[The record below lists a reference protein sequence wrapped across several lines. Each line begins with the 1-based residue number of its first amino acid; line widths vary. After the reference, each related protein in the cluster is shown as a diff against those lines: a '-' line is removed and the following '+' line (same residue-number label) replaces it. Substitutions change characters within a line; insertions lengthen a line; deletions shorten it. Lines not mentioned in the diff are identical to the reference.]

1 VPDPADLA
9 HAVIVK
15 VADFVRKLP
24 ADQLADLVSGEAKLE
39 LVPKG
44 GRTATRSKAPV
55 QLPRPAEEIATTMKD
70 IGDRT
75 AVQRYLTTDLKLTVP
90 LLKQLAGELGVTV
103 RARKDD
109 IIIDLYEWAAG
120 RSRDADVISR
130 VGAAR

>member
-1 VPDPADLA
+1 VIDTADLA
-9 HAVIVK
+9 HAVLVK
-15 VADFVRKLP
+15 VADFVKKLP

-44 GRTATRSKAPV
+44 GRVARSGAA
-55 QLPRPAEEIATTMKD
+55 LPRPAAEIATTMKE

-75 AVQRYLTTDLKLTVP
+75 SVERYLATDLKLTVP

-103 RARKDD
+103 RTKKAD
-109 IIIDLYEWAAG
+109 IIADLYEWAVG
-120 RSRDADVISR
+120 RSREADVIAR